1 MKKLDIIYED
11 KYIIVVNKPSHML
24 TIGTNYE
31 KEKTLYHE
39 VLVYLQKKNK
49 NNRIFI
55 VHRLDKDTSGLV
67 IFAKD
72 KEIKEQLQGNW
83 DKVKRIYMAV
93 VEGKLQGSGTI
104 TSYLKENKALITY
117 STDDKVNGKLAITK
131 YKTLKISKSYS
142 LVEIEILT
150 GRKNQIRVH
159 MSDLKH
165 PIMGD
170 KKYGAKTNPLNK
182 MALVATTLQLVH
194 PKTKELLEFKI
205 EIPKEFSKMF
215 NLKEKW
221 NMKVIFLDIDGV
233 LNTLE
238 TFKRNTIIYKETG
251 KRLIEIDEFRV
262 KYLKEIIDKTSA
274 KIVLSSSWRTFF
286 KKENDK
292 IIPSN
297 QKGHK
302 LLEILNKYNI
312 EIYDLT
318 PYDKERYRQNEIET
332 YLNEHEVDEFII
344 IDDESY
350 DLPKYIG
357 KELIKTSTTLPYEMI
372 TNMNECLGLSEEH
385 IEEAIKKLNNYNQ
398 HKYKLI
404 KK

>member
-11 KYIIVVNKPSHML
+11 KYIIVINKPSHML

-215 NLKEKW
+215 NLKEK
-221 NMKVIFLDIDGV
+221 
-233 LNTLE
+233 
-238 TFKRNTIIYKETG
+238 
-251 KRLIEIDEFRV
+251 
-262 KYLKEIIDKTSA
+262 
-274 KIVLSSSWRTFF
+274 
-286 KKENDK
+286 
-292 IIPSN
+292 
-297 QKGHK
+297 
-302 LLEILNKYNI
+302 
-312 EIYDLT
+312 
-318 PYDKERYRQNEIET
+318 
-332 YLNEHEVDEFII
+332 
-344 IDDESY
+344 
-350 DLPKYIG
+350 
-357 KELIKTSTTLPYEMI
+357 
-372 TNMNECLGLSEEH
+372 
-385 IEEAIKKLNNYNQ
+385 
-398 HKYKLI
+398 
-404 KK
+404 